1 MSSGK
6 TELAIAELL
15 HNLQIEVTAAH
26 LTQCAP
32 DWRDTDY
39 TPDYNKMY
47 FILDGEGW
55 IRIEDRQF
63 HPRPG
68 QLCFMPA
75 FVNQG
80 YSVVNDKPYHKY
92 WCHFRTRTGA
102 FDLFQW
108 IGVPFCIDLQHPD
121 KISRLFEQ
129 LIEPSGNSP
138 LITSIRQKAVMLE
151 LLATYLENVPVR
163 VLQHRNEEITRLN
176 VIHDYVDR
184 HLHSSISIDELA
196 SLLHLHPN
204 YFIAY
209 FKKHFGISPL
219 KYVNRKRI
227 EKAKTLLMTSA
238 HNVKEIADL
247 TGFTDTNHFTKFFR
261 KETGFSPTEFRGIY
275 G

>member
-1 MSSGK
+1 MASGK
-6 TELAIAELL
+6 NELAISELL
-15 HNLQIEVTAAH
+15 HNLQVEVSSVH
-26 LTQCAP
+26 LTHVSL
-32 DWRDTDY
+32 DWRDSDY
-39 TPDYNKMY
+39 TPDFNKLY

-55 IRIEDRQF
+55 IRIADKQF

-68 QLCFMPA
+68 QLCLMPA
-75 FVNQG
+75 YVNQG
-80 YSVVNDKPYHKY
+80 YSVVSDQPYRKY
-92 WCHFRTRTGA
+92 WCHFTTRTGS

-108 IGVPFCIDLQHPD
+108 IGVPFCIDVQDPD
-121 KISRLFEQ
+121 KITRLFEQ
-129 LIEPSGNSP
+129 LIEPSGSSP
-138 LITSIRQKAVMLE
+138 IVTLIRQKAAMLE
-151 LLATYLENVPVR
+151 LLAAYLEQVPVQ
-163 VLQHRNEEITRLN
+163 VLQHRNEEIKRLN
-176 VIHDYVDR
+176 VIHDYVDK
-184 HLHSSISIDELA
+184 HLQSSVSVDDLA

-247 TGFTDTNHFTKFFR
+247 TGFADTNHFTKFFR
-261 KETGFSPTEFRGIY
+261 KETGFSPTEFRAIY